1 MVLKSF
7 GSFFCRNKTLR
18 VNHPANGKAFP
29 ASRQVPFEVALGAK
43 DFQTCSARKTIEIQI
58 SYMLQIVFGRF
69 MPPDR
74 LKARE
79 SPWAMRAAPKFV
91 RSLGAAYPKSIEDFG
106 LEPRESV
113 AIHDDAFQSNASALF
128 SKTD

>member
-1 MVLKSF
+1 MVLKAFS
-7 GSFFCRNKTLR
+7 GFFCWNETLR
-18 VNHPANGKAFP
+18 VNHPADGKALP

-43 DFQTCSARKTIEIQI
+43 DFQTGSARKTIKIQI
-58 SYMLQIVFGRF
+58 CYMLQIVFGRF

-91 RSLGAAYPKSIEDFG
+91 RSLGAAYPKGIEDFV
-106 LEPRESV
+106 LKP
-113 AIHDDAFQSNASALF
+113 
-128 SKTD
+128 